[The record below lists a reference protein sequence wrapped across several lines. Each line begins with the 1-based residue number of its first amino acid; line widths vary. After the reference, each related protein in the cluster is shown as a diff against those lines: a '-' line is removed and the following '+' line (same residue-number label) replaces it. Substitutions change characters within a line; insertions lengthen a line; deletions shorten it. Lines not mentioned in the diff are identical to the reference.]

1 MITTITVSTISTVSA
16 LVGVGTIIGW
26 AAAVVLIAFL
36 SVKVLAGA
44 SENKSHRLLSR
55 SLDIGI
61 TPLLICFAFILATS
75 IAQILS
81 A

>member
-1 MITTITVSTISTVSA
+1 MITTITISTISTISA
-16 LVGVGTIIGW
+16 LVGVGTMVGW
-26 AAAVVLIAFL
+26 AAMIVLIAFL
-36 SVKVLAGA
+36 SVKVLANAGG
-44 SENKSHRLLSR
+44 SNSHRLLSR

-75 IAQILS
+75 IAQLLS